1 MAVQAEMG
9 DSASDAAIK
18 QVEVEPT
25 PPISDVS
32 IFDCLILSDRLL

>member
-32 IFDCLILSDRLL
+32 QCVITQFIHSKI